1 MVLPAR
7 EVSTLGAE
15 WYNLAMDIFDWAK
28 FADVTKDHEHHF
40 LVEKAEALV
49 PADKGRRYALDLG
62 CGAGRNTRFLLSRGW
77 HVTAVDA
84 EPAAIA
90 AVMEIKNENLRVVQ
104 SKFEDF
110 EFGEAQYDLVCAQFT
125 LPFTPRDKFSTV
137 WARLQRAIKPG
148 GYFEG
153 QFFGTRDEWNTPGSP
168 VKFVTREELDEL
180 LEGLTPVEI
189 QEEDKEGGT
198 ATGVTKHWHVFHV
211 IAKKDMK

>member
-1 MVLPAR
+1 
-7 EVSTLGAE
+7 
-15 WYNLAMDIFDWAK
+15 MDNFDWAN
-28 FADVTKDHEHHF
+28 FAAVTRDHEHHF

-49 PADKGRRYALDLG
+49 PSGKQERHALDLG

-90 AVMEIKNENLRVVQ
+90 AVSEIKSENLTVVQ

-110 EFGEAQYDLVCAQFT
+110 EFGEARYDLVCAQFT
-125 LPFTPRDKFSTV
+125 LPFTPHEKFPEV
-137 WARLQRAIKPG
+137 WARLKRAIKPG

-153 QFFGTRDEWNTPGSP
+153 QFFGMRDSWNVPGSA
-168 VKFVTREELDEL
+168 VNFVTREQVDEL
-180 LEGLTPVEI
+180 LRGLTPVEI

-198 ATGVTKHWHVFHV
+198 ATGATKHWHVFHV
-211 IAKKDMK
+211 IAKQDMK